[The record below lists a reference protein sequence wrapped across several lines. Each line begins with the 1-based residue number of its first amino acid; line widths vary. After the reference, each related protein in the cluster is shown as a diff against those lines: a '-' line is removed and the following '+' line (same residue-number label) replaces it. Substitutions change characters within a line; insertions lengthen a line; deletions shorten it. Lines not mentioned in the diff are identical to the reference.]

1 MEQLRVFSFGGG
13 VQSTAVLVLA
23 ARKQV
28 QYDALLFANV
38 GDDSE
43 NPETL
48 EYVNEVAWPYAERHG
63 IRLEQVQKIRR
74 DKSLDTLLD
83 MVYRNLRS
91 LTIPVKF
98 QTRDGKRGRSRRSCT
113 TDFKIKP
120 IAKWLRHHGATALNP
135 ATVGLGIST
144 DEFQRAR
151 TDSGLDYEILEYPLL
166 DRRLSRSDCRSI
178 ITSAGLAIPPK
189 SACWFCPFKSPANW
203 QRLRQTDP
211 ARFSAAVDLEQMLD
225 RRGAGLGIGSPVRL
239 TNSLK
244 PLDLA
249 VMGDQLDMF
258 DEDPGCDS
266 GHCFT

>member
-1 MEQLRVFSFGGG
+1 MRVFSFGGG

-23 ARKQV
+23 ARHEV
-28 QYDALLFANV
+28 QYDHFIFANV

-43 NPETL
+43 SPETL

-63 IRLEQVQKIRR
+63 IHLEQVQKIRR

-83 MVYRNLRS
+83 MVYRKLRS

-98 QTRDGKRGRSRRSCT
+98 QTRDDKRGRSRRSCT
-113 TDFKIKP
+113 VDFKIKP
-120 IAKWLRHHGATALNP
+120 IAKWLRHHGADAANP

-151 TDSGLDYEILEYPLL
+151 TDSGIDYELLEYPLL
-166 DRRLSRSDCRSI
+166 DRRLSRADCRSI

-203 QRLRQTDP
+203 QRLRHNDP
-211 ARFSAAVDLEQMLD
+211 ARFAAAGDLEQMLD
-225 RRGAGLGIGSPVRL
+225 TRAAGLGIASPVRL
-239 TNSLK
+239 TSSLK
-244 PLDLA
+244 PLHLA
-249 VMGDQLDMF
+249 ITGDQLDMF
-258 DEDPGCDS
+258 SEDAGCDS
-266 GHCFT
+266 GWCFT